1 MRHILL
7 IAIFMLLSGSVFLL
21 LDINPIR
28 KKTKITLS
36 KKAADDKRKR
46 IDEKYVKLKFSDKIL
61 LSVKNTASMS
71 GISINTFWVTV
82 IFSGFLGIVLGK
94 ALFCDTLLST
104 VTGIAMLP
112 MPYIIFKVRA
122 RWYKRNQ
129 DELLEN
135 SMNLITNSYLS
146 CNDIIKA
153 VNDNLDKLDLPKPFA
168 EFVTDVTLIDSNI
181 KRALLKLDFKI
192 NNKYFSEWTDILILA
207 QEKSGDY
214 RFILPSVVQSMN
226 DAKRLQIEADTVMMQ
241 VWRDYFTSI
250 ILAFSVIP
258 LLRWSNSA
266 WFDILTNTA
275 AGKLIIVLM
284 IIMTLISAFLTLKI
298 NKPL

>member
-7 IAIFMLLSGSVFLL
+7 IAIFMLLSGSIFLL

-71 GISINTFWVTV
+71 GININTFWVTV

>member
-1 MRHILL
+1 
-7 IAIFMLLSGSVFLL
+7 MLLSGSIFLL

-28 KKTKITLS
+28 KKTKITLF

>member
-266 WFDILTNTA
+266 WFDVLTNTA

>member
-7 IAIFMLLSGSVFLL
+7 IAIFMLLSGSIFLL

-71 GISINTFWVTV
+71 GISINTFWLTV

-94 ALFCDTLLST
+94 ALFWDTLLST